1 MISPSSKISSQF
13 FFLYNFL
20 AKKKEKIPF
29 VKHYYKPGIVLDI
42 FKEKANVKRVVPWP
56 SGHAEKRKKEKNLPW
71 NVQSRTLPELFSN
84 FVKHPES
91 PKISSSI
98 LRLFFFLYLFSE
110 VHAQHKE
117 TIPIPSN
124 YKSEI
129 DVWISI
135 HFSTRRF
142 LFSFPLNDIY
152 KLMNVSDS
160 FISHVRDTKTAMLQ
174 RRKLMENNAR
184 HLLPFTA

>member
-1 MISPSSKISSQF
+1 MSKGLCLGLVDMQ
-13 FFLYNFL
+13 
-20 AKKKEKIPF
+20 KKEKKKKTCHEMFSQGPF
-29 VKHYYKPGIVLDI
+29 QNSSATLLSTLSLQKS
-42 FKEKANVKRVVPWP
+42 RVVFWD
-56 SGHAEKRKKEKNLPW
+56 
-71 NVQSRTLPELFSN
+71 F
-84 FVKHPES
+84 
-91 PKISSSI
+91 
-98 LRLFFFLYLFSE
+98 FFFLYLFSE